1 MGSISLI
8 STQFQF
14 WAGQGPMLNASAD
27 QISWCRIHKHTKC
40 VTNWAKNKKT
50 GARLIYKQCTIFV
63 TQFKQRLEA
72 TLIHKHTA
80 RVCETDCWTK
90 SKARRLEAKL
100 LPSKSRGRHV
110 LFHFQPILTSFLGLG
125 LHVSSQFTCGL
136 AKSRGD

>member
-14 WAGQGPMLNASAD
+14 WARQGPMLNASAD
-27 QISWCRIHKHTKC
+27 QISRRRIHKHTKC

-50 GARLIYKQCTIFV
+50 GARQIHKHTICV

-72 TLIHKHTA
+72 RLIRKHTP
-80 RVCETDCWTK
+80 VCVK
-90 SKARRLEAKL
+90 LIAGQKARRLEAKL

-110 LFHFQPILTSFLGLG
+110 LFHFQPILTSFLNLG
-125 LHVSSQFTCGL
+125 LHVSSQFTCRL

>member
-27 QISWCRIHKHTKC
+27 QISRRRIHKHTKC

-50 GARLIYKQCTIFV
+50 EARLIFKLSAA
-63 TQFKQRLEA
+63 QFYQRLEA
-72 TLIHKHTA
+72 RLILEHTA

-90 SKARRLEAKL
+90 SKETGGNSASE
-100 LPSKSRGRHV
+100 
-110 LFHFQPILTSFLGLG
+110 
-125 LHVSSQFTCGL
+125 
-136 AKSRGD
+136 